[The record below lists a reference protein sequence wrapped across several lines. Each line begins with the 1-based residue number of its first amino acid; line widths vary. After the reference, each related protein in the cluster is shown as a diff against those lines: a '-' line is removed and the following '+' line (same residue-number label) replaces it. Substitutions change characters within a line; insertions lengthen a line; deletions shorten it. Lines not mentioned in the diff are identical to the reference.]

1 MASSS
6 LSQEDVDHEYEVQSR
21 RSRVRTA
28 RATRSSSTREVQDM
42 AGDSV
47 APLMVDFPAAG
58 QQQQQQQ
65 EHDAS
70 PKPRVKDKRCPRPNH
85 ANKVKV
91 QRERRKLREKRRSTG
106 VVHLQSTESTGGSTG
121 EEEEELLN
129 MCAETRRNTALNE
142 TPPVDTAG
150 TEQEPAQAE
159 ASHKFSLRNNKSP
172 SDLDADD
179 EDNQEYDSAVNQSD
193 STMSLAQESALCQL
207 LSKAATPANGRPQT
221 PCSERP
227 EELLERA
234 REENCRLLDLLKE
247 KDVRIHA
254 LEKKVITL
262 GKELGELASENREL
276 RERNAALS
284 GNLAKAGQ

>member
-6 LSQEDVDHEYEVQSR
+6 LSQEDIDHEYEVQCSR

-28 RATRSSSTREVQDM
+28 RATRTSSTREVQEM
-42 AGDSV
+42 GDV
-47 APLMVDFPAAG
+47 APLMVDFPAVG
-58 QQQQQQQ
+58 QQQQQQ
-65 EHDAS
+65 EYDAS
-70 PKPRVKDKRCPRPNH
+70 PKPRAKDKRCPRPNH

-129 MCAETRRNTALNE
+129 VCAETRRNTTLNE
-142 TPPVDTAG
+142 TSPVDTPPLGAESV
-150 TEQEPAQAE
+150 TEAE
-159 ASHKFSLRNNKSP
+159 GGRKFSLRNNKSP

-179 EDNQEYDSAVNQSD
+179 EDNQDYDSAVNQSD
-193 STMSLAQESALCQL
+193 STMSLAQESALCEL
-207 LSKAATPANGRPQT
+207 LGKATAPTNGRPQT

-247 KDVRIHA
+247 KDVRIHT
-254 LEKKVITL
+254 LERKVITL
-262 GKELGELASENREL
+262 GKELGELMSENREL
-276 RERNAALS
+276 RERNATLLGS
-284 GNLAKAGQ
+284 LAAK